1 MKKTRAT
8 MRLQLLKRL
17 QEEGLGLRQIELFVQ
32 NEAKYR
38 LSDKF
43 KSKSTRSVG
52 QIDGIMRNRIKDA
65 YEAVRETTQAKSMMV
80 KKLSKVFK
88 KQVKLGERIFNQLGM
103 EERKTINMIQRK
115 NNNKVNHL
123 REKFSN
129 NSEPPPT
136 IPDILARYKDIKI
149 FHETINEESNVD
161 INVMTIGDIELD
173 EEELS
178 ILKLP
183 PDFAILTNLSEENF
197 IHEEELAMTKLR
209 WEKRKVIEEDLGKD
223 NIDVTEE
230 EKEEIKIV
238 EAKSRQIFD
247 PINKSLDLRKRRVT
261 DLKENFPCLSSQT
274 TPFT

>member
-1 MKKTRAT
+1 
-8 MRLQLLKRL
+8 
-17 QEEGLGLRQIELFVQ
+17 
-32 NEAKYR
+32 
-38 LSDKF
+38 
-43 KSKSTRSVG
+43 
-52 QIDGIMRNRIKDA
+52 MRNRIKDA

-209 WEKRKVIEEDLGKD
+209 WEKRKLIEEDLGKD